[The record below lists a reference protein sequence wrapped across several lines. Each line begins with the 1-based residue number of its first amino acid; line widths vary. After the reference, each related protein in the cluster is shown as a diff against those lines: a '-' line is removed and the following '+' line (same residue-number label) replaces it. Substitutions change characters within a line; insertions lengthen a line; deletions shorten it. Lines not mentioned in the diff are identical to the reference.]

1 MRDRRPDG
9 RLERDPAVAPRRST
23 PAWSE
28 KKREVRASAAVGVL
42 PTPAPLREGERCPLP
57 SRIVRLADD
66 GRKMTALTRAAMADL
81 EASAEFRLYLLAK
94 ARKETTKEAML
105 SLRHRID
112 AMRTLAANVRYQTET
127 RR

>member
-1 MRDRRPDG
+1 MIPPLITQGEIEQNILSLSED
-9 RLERDPAVAPRRST
+9 LE
-23 PAWSE
+23 
-28 KKREVRASAAVGVL
+28 AATDLFGSL
-42 PTPAPLREGERCPLP
+42 AEEAAEAEYAYKHRHA
-57 SRIVRLADD
+57 SRIVKLADD
-66 GRKMTALTRAAMADL
+66 GRKMTAATRDAMADL
-81 EASAEFRLYLLAK
+81 EAHEQLRLHLLAK

>member
-1 MRDRRPDG
+1 MTMLPPLITQG
-9 RLERDPAVAPRRST
+9 EVEQQILTLSNGLEEATELYGQLAEDAA
-23 PAWSE
+23 E
-28 KKREVRASAAVGVL
+28 REYEYKHRHA
-42 PTPAPLREGERCPLP
+42 

-81 EASAEFRLYLLAK
+81 EASAEFRLHLLAK

>member
-1 MRDRRPDG
+1 MTQLP
-9 RLERDPAVAPRRST
+9 RLITQAEVEEQIMSLSNDLEAATDLYGDQAEEAAEREYDYKHRHA
-23 PAWSE
+23 
-28 KKREVRASAAVGVL
+28 
-42 PTPAPLREGERCPLP
+42 
-57 SRIVRLADD
+57 SRIVKLADD
-66 GRKMTALTRAAMADL
+66 GRKMTAPVRAAMADL
-81 EASAEFRLYLLAK
+81 EASTEFRLHLLAK

>member
-1 MRDRRPDG
+1 MTMLPPLITQG
-9 RLERDPAVAPRRST
+9 EVEQQIMSLSTNLEEATDLFGELADEQA
-23 PAWSE
+23 E
-28 KKREVRASAAVGVL
+28 REYEYK
-42 PTPAPLREGERCPLP
+42 LRHA
-57 SRIVRLADD
+57 SRIVKLADD
-66 GRKMTALTRAAMADL
+66 GRKLTAPVRAAMADL
-81 EASAEFRLYLLAK
+81 EASSELRLYLLAK